1 LAPPKPYIVCL
12 TAFTEKFIE
21 ENARI
26 SGMSD
31 FITKPIS
38 FARLKQILRK
48 CQLIS
53 LADLAE

>member
-1 LAPPKPYIVCL
+1 VCL

-21 ENARI
+21 VNARE

-38 FARLKQILRK
+38 LARLKKILIK
-48 CQLIS
+48 CQLIG
-53 LADLAE
+53 LDDLAE

>member
-1 LAPPKPYIVCL
+1 VCL

-21 ENARI
+21 ENAYE